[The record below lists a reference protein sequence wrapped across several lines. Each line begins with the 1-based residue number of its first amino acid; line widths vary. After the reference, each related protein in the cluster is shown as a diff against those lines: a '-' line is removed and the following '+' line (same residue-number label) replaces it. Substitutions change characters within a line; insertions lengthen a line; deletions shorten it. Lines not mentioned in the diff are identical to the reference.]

1 MSAQLD
7 HSSPMAQPLAATSFA
22 GAASRQTLQT
32 LLAEVNA
39 LALRLNQLARSR
51 DEAGAVAVGG
61 RGILQLLERTSEG
74 QTVPQLARAR
84 RTSRQSVQ
92 MLVNRLHADGC
103 VELVRNP
110 AHKRSVLVRTTGRGR
125 ASLAEGEALEAR
137 LLDSAMTAFQESDL
151 LSASRLLAIT
161 PHSHAT
167 PTQSPGRVL
176 LHARTTH
183 RVAPPAVL
191 PEPEEMPVSLL

>member
-1 MSAQLD
+1 
-7 HSSPMAQPLAATSFA
+7 MAQPLAATSFA

-151 LSASRLLAIT
+151 LSASRLLAELRRLLAIT